1 MRARLGQIESRC
13 RRTGEGEEE
22 GEEEE
27 GGRESDLLKLVPK
40 ISTMLTFQVRVYA
53 ARK

>member
-13 RRTGEGEEE
+13 RRTGEGE
-22 GEEEE
+22 EEEE